1 MQSINEGT
9 RYDKLKQTAST
20 AAQREPERTTRE
32 HPMKVWTAPGIL
44 LLLFLASLA
53 YVAFGG
59 TLALEASP
67 APDPGTS
74 MAEVAVVT
82 ADASGALRREQTA
95 GSSAQPA
102 DYFPSG
108 YVNRG
113 RDGDGNVTSYEH
125 D

>member
-1 MQSINEGT
+1 MQSTDEGT
-9 RYDKLKQTAST
+9 RYHKLKQTAST
-20 AAQREPERTTRE
+20 AGQREPERATRE
-32 HPMKVWTAPGIL
+32 PSMKAWTAPGL
-44 LLLFLASLA
+44 LILLFLASLA

-82 ADASGALRREQTA
+82 ADASGALRREQPA

-102 DYFPSG
+102 DYFPSS

-113 RDGDGNVTSYEH
+113 REGDGNVTTYEH